1 MTAKTYSISD
11 KYDTFYNPND
21 GKIRAHFT
29 TDARP
34 GSKAF
39 AQAVRDFEIANG
51 YKPGTFYYY
60 DGRHCIK
67 RVFKSERF

>member
-1 MTAKTYSISD
+1 MAAETYSISN

-21 GKIRAHFT
+21 GKVRAHFT

-51 YKPGTFYYY
+51 YKSGTFYYY
-60 DGRHCIK
+60 NGIHCIK
-67 RVFKSERF
+67 RAFKSERF